1 MQVMA
6 GDADVDS
13 ETAGQGIHPLG
24 IDRSG
29 GPGGAGVGQ
38 SPEARNIGE
47 IEPISRRQHTRCRPI
62 HRILKPLSNNVRV
75 IGPSIPISIGQ
86 PSHNF
91 ALPRQNAQVGG
102 KGIGQEGAPVGHAPK
117 RHVGQEP
124 VGFLSDVEDA
134 DGPTVRFGQIGLSLA
149 IKRKRHAV
157 AQLGFRSPD
166 IEPESG
172 AELKPLTS
180 LGRLGPG
187 RRGSPVL
194 GQEDSGKA

>member
-13 ETAGQGIHPLG
+13 ETADQGVHPLG

-29 GPGGAGVGQ
+29 GAGNAGVGQ
-38 SPEARNIGE
+38 SPEAWNISE
-47 IEPISRRQHTRCRPI
+47 IKPISRRQHTRSRPI
-62 HRILKPLSNNVRV
+62 HRIAKPLCNNVRV

-102 KGIGQEGAPVGHAPK
+102 KSIGEEGTPVGDAAK

-124 VGFLSDVEDA
+124 VCFLSDVEDT
-134 DGPTVRFGQIGLSLA
+134 DGPTV
-149 IKRKRHAV
+149 
-157 AQLGFRSPD
+157 
-166 IEPESG
+166 
-172 AELKPLTS
+172 
-180 LGRLGPG
+180 
-187 RRGSPVL
+187 
-194 GQEDSGKA
+194 

>member
-13 ETAGQGIHPLG
+13 ETADQGVHPLG

-29 GPGGAGVGQ
+29 GAGNAGVGQ
-38 SPEARNIGE
+38 SPEAWNISE
-47 IEPISRRQHTRCRPI
+47 IKPISRRQHTRSRPI

-134 DGPTVRFGQIGLSLA
+134 DGPTV
-149 IKRKRHAV
+149 
-157 AQLGFRSPD
+157 
-166 IEPESG
+166 
-172 AELKPLTS
+172 
-180 LGRLGPG
+180 
-187 RRGSPVL
+187 
-194 GQEDSGKA
+194 